1 MAEETGGQQ
10 AEASGD
16 AQQANLQYGVQV
28 NVFATARDEADE
40 SLHLLNQLVRA
51 VWHAADDPQYAMR
64 EKKPLSSVYVRQS
77 VGAPA
82 DDPRRRREEEAQEAQ
97 DAERFRR
104 LSGLSQPFD
113 EVIEL
118 YDHLV
123 LDGVAGIGKTTLGNH
138 LVRTYAESLLAESG
152 PSGADALVPLM
163 LPARELAARL
173 RQGNWPGALRATVTY
188 LYGQSLNVDVPAEL
202 FTRTV
207 HGMRWLIVIDA
218 LDEIPDEADRSRLL
232 TALAARVANRDD
244 PARYVITTRPLSRDE
259 MSRLKSARV
268 GFYELQ
274 PFDEDALELFA
285 RKWFASEG
293 MDGDRIAHEFLAQVQ
308 AAGLQDVVTVP
319 LLARVAA
326 EVFASRQDRS
336 LPASRFHLYEE
347 YIRMYADVRA
357 APGGRQLFAWL
368 DEHRAEVLESLAT
381 AYTTREAPLLDVLEQ
396 MLVASDLGQLP
407 HDWKEPVSDWL
418 THTGVV
424 GRAGSHLR
432 FLHQTFAEHLAAAAT
447 ARKLPGVFVPEQPP
461 WDDVIR
467 RLLLDD
473 EQEQHVLLHYLH
485 QQGSEAGLLDW
496 LQHGSQDHREGA
508 AALVAQGARYTP
520 DQLSRHLAFVEQK
533 VLADDRQA
541 LQSLAALTHERVVR
555 GFLEKLCDHSHASRE
570 IKISSI
576 DLLGNREHLVRD
588 ERAPFLVECADTTQ
602 PPNLRRQAAEVLVK
616 LDGRHR
622 DLAVEVLTELAPG
635 SVAAAESLA
644 KLGEEQRE
652 LAARALIVLTDAHT
666 DIFDRMRAAEALA
679 RLGGTYRDRAAA
691 TYRSVAEDPVAY
703 LPERCDAVEEL
714 AKLGGEHRRT
724 ALVIL
729 RSLVNERADIE
740 NKVQAL
746 STAAWVD
753 PEFRDEALRELYTI
767 TCNSAV
773 RFSDRARAAE
783 QLAKLGAE
791 YRMHRAKLLAGVVEM
806 QFADHFDLV
815 TAVPELLE
823 LGPEWYVHAAE
834 VLREAMSASEHPYEH
849 GVCHAA
855 KELAKLGGECRR
867 EAGRAL
873 EKLCHSPSVTMPGR
887 RIAAH
892 ALANLGP
899 DCHQHVVRFFGE
911 ILGDPRTAPGEAVEA
926 VRLLGDLDPVGRISL
941 VPVLN
946 RIADAATTD
955 ADTRRTTGEILIAWG
970 PDWVRRA
977 LELLVQTFEDP
988 TAPDSERYAAARDA
1002 VAVEN
1007 VQSAAARVLLEIATD
1022 PTEDDLDRKFALS
1035 YRGLALSQYV
1045 TRVGQPPQEKATA
1058 LKKIVDT
1065 ATLPP
1070 DHRINAARQMAEL
1083 VPELVDEAVLAAV
1096 DVAADLSPGGGVRL
1110 SAAEGLASWPGQQRH
1125 AARALRELTADRSCD
1140 VETRLGAV
1148 ERLSELGG
1156 EQRSAAARLLEEL
1169 AAEPT
1174 ASPFASAMAHAALE
1188 AVTGTTDERVDA
1200 ALQVAAQDP
1209 LVGPRT
1215 LWLLG
1220 EELARR
1226 GPQSREVAA
1235 RIFLGLISE
1244 RAGSEFR
1251 RPCVNSLMK
1260 LGLEQR
1266 QRALAAL
1273 REIIA
1278 DRTYHDVE
1286 RCNAAYVLASSEA
1299 RNATEGT
1306 TAIAAI
1312 AGDEQ
1317 CAPTARL
1324 GAARNL
1330 RNRDADAYRR
1340 AAQEFR
1346 RMATAETSD
1355 AWHRLWA
1362 ARELTTMGA
1371 DSRGDAAAALQHL
1384 RQQVSEPLIRAHAVA
1399 VLATIEDRYHTDAV
1413 LELLDLADASQA
1425 PAWQRQSAATALA
1438 LLSRHHYERAA
1449 DRLARLGADEQLTA
1463 WERRQAAE
1471 ALAQYGPASRARAVR
1486 LLAALLD
1493 ADGAA
1498 PWERAEIAQALGQ
1511 LDPDQHDLARET
1523 LHDIAADTTT
1533 SEAERH
1539 RAAKGLRRLRGTAG
1553 TLAAEILNEI
1563 AETSNADLYER
1574 RRAAVELAELG
1585 PNNYTRACAL
1595 LTDIATD
1602 ARTPELDQ
1610 ALARTD
1616 LGSLD
1621 HRHLAEAHDALEQI
1635 ARDTSAPPADRRV
1648 AAEALVRICRSDRTV
1663 AIETLKGI
1671 ITQTAADSTE
1681 HALAHVA
1688 LAVLDA
1694 TYRDQA
1700 EAATRR
1706 LLNARSGVTHDDRR
1720 RLARDRAR
1728 LGHPHAHEAAL
1739 ALREIIIDRAADPAT
1754 RFHAAR
1760 DLTAIQGD
1768 TDRVISLEP
1777 NVADDD

>member
-28 NVFATARDEADE
+28 NVFATAHDEADE
-40 SLHLLNQLVRA
+40 SLHLRNQLVRA
-51 VWHAADDPQYAMR
+51 VRLAADDPQYAMR

-113 EVIEL
+113 EVIDL

-123 LDGVAGIGKTTLGNH
+123 LDGVAGVGKTTLGNH
-138 LVRTYAESLLAESG
+138 LVRTYAESLLAEPG
-152 PSGADALVPLM
+152 PSSGDALVPLM

-232 TALAARVANRDD
+232 TALATRVANRND

-259 MSRLKSARV
+259 ISRLKSARV

-293 MDGDRIAHEFLAQVQ
+293 TDDDRIAHEFLEQVR

-357 APGGRQLFAWL
+357 SPGGRQLFAWL

-396 MLVASDLGQLP
+396 MLLASDLGQLP

-447 ARKLPGVFVPEQPP
+447 ARRLPAVFVPEQPP

-473 EQEQHVLLHYLH
+473 EQEQYVLLHYLH
-485 QQGSEAGLLDW
+485 QQTTDTGLLDW
-496 LQHGSQDHREGA
+496 LQQGSQDHRERA
-508 AALVAQGARYTP
+508 AALLAQGARYTP
-520 DQLSRHLAFVEQK
+520 EQLGRHLAFVEQK
-533 VLADDRQA
+533 ALADHRLA

-555 GFLEKLCDHSHASRE
+555 EFLERLCDHSHTGRE

-576 DLLGNREHLVRD
+576 DLLGNRERLVRD
-588 ERAPFLVECADTTQ
+588 ERAPFLVECSDTTR
-602 PPNLRRQAAEVLVK
+602 PPDLRRQAAEVLAK

-622 DLAVEVLTELAPG
+622 DLAVEVLTGLARG

-652 LAARALIVLTDAHT
+652 LAAQALIVLTDAHT
-666 DIFDRMRAAEALA
+666 EIFERMRAAEALA
-679 RLGGTYRDRAAA
+679 KLGGTYRGRAAA

-703 LPERCDAVEEL
+703 LPGRCNAVEEL

-729 RSLVNERADIE
+729 RSLVNERADVE

-753 PEFRDEALRELYTI
+753 PEFRDEAMRQIYTI
-767 TCNSAV
+767 TCDSAV
-773 RFSDRARAAE
+773 RFYDRKRAAK

-806 QFADHFDLV
+806 PFADHFDLV

-823 LGPEWYVHAAE
+823 LGPEWHIRAAE
-834 VLREAMSASEHPYEH
+834 VLREAMSAPEHPYVN

-855 KELAKLGGECRR
+855 KKLAKLDGECRR

-873 EKLCHSPSVTMPGR
+873 EKLCHSPSVTMSER
-887 RIAAH
+887 REAAH

-899 DCHQHVVRFFGE
+899 NHHQHVVRFFGK
-911 ILGDPRTAPGEAVEA
+911 ILGDPRTAPREAVEA
-926 VRLLGDLDPVGRISL
+926 VRLLGDLDPLGRISL

-955 ADTRRTTGEILIAWG
+955 ADTRHTTGKILIAWG
-970 PDWVRRA
+970 PDWVRRG

-988 TAPDSERYAAARDA
+988 TAPDSERYDAAWDAAAFENAQPA
-1002 VAVEN
+1002 V
-1007 VQSAAARVLLEIATD
+1007 ARVLLEIATD
-1022 PTEDDLDRKFALS
+1022 PTDALS
-1035 YRGLALSQYV
+1035 YRDLALSGYV
-1045 TRVGQPPQEKATA
+1045 TRVGLPPHEKAAA

-1065 ATLPP
+1065 ATLHPG
-1070 DHRINAARQMAEL
+1070 HRIDAARQMAEL
-1083 VPELVDEAVLAAV
+1083 VPELADEAVLAAV
-1096 DVAADLSPGGGVRL
+1096 DVAADLSPGGDLRL
-1110 SAAEGLASWPGQQRH
+1110 NAAERLATWPGQQRH
-1125 AARALRELTADRSCD
+1125 ASRALRELTADRSCD
-1140 VETRLGAV
+1140 PQTRRRAANGLSNLG
-1148 ERLSELGG
+1148 S
-1156 EQRSAAARLLEEL
+1156 EQRSAAAQALEEL
-1169 AAEPT
+1169 AADPT
-1174 ASPFASAMAHAALE
+1174 TSSFASAMAHAAIE
-1188 AVTGTTDERVDA
+1188 AVTGKTDERVDA

-1209 LVGPRT
+1209 LTGPRT
-1215 LWLLG
+1215 LRLLG

-1226 GPQSREVAA
+1226 GPQSREVAVP
-1235 RIFLGLISE
+1235 IFLGLIAE
-1244 RAGSEFR
+1244 RAGSGFR
-1251 RPCVNSLMK
+1251 RSCVDSVVQ

-1266 QRALAAL
+1266 QCALTAL
-1273 REIIA
+1273 RGIIA

-1286 RCNAAYVLASSEA
+1286 RCDAAYALAKSDA
-1299 RNATEGT
+1299 RNATEGA
-1306 TAIAAI
+1306 TALAAI
-1312 AGDEQ
+1312 AGDKH
-1317 CAPTARL
+1317 CTPTTRL

-1330 RNRDADAYRR
+1330 RSLGADAHRR
-1340 AAQEFR
+1340 AAQEFH
-1346 RMATAETSD
+1346 RMAATETSD
-1355 AWHRLWA
+1355 PWHRLWA
-1362 ARELTTMGA
+1362 ARELTTMGV
-1371 DSRGDAAAALQHL
+1371 DSRSDAATALHDL

-1399 VLATIEDRYHTDAV
+1399 VLATIEDQYHTDAV

-1438 LLSRHHYERAA
+1438 LLSRHHHDRAA
-1449 DRLARLGADEQLTA
+1449 DRLARLATDEQLTA

-1471 ALAQYGPASRARAVR
+1471 ALAQYGSGSRARAVR
-1486 LLAALLD
+1486 VLTALLD
-1493 ADGAA
+1493 TDGAA
-1498 PWERAEIAQALGQ
+1498 PWERVEIAQTIGQ
-1511 LDPDQHDLARET
+1511 LDPDQYDLARET
-1523 LHDIAADTTT
+1523 LHDIAAEATT

-1539 RAAKGLRRLRGTAG
+1539 RAAEGLRRLRGTAG
-1553 TLAAEILNEI
+1553 TLAAEILNEM

-1585 PNNYTRACAL
+1585 PDNYTRACAL

-1610 ALARTD
+1610 ALARAD

-1663 AIETLKGI
+1663 AMETLKGI
-1671 ITQTAADSTE
+1671 ITQTGADSTE

-1768 TDRVISLEP
+1768 TDRVTSLEP
-1777 NVADDD
+1777 NAADDD